1 MAIKDTFEDRRARGS
16 SGNLAWSMPAGWC
29 IVFDPTNARRGD
41 WALHWEGSSDPAPA
55 YLKEELSVGPG
66 ERVQAFGFAKRVTG
80 SNAAGRIQVSW
91 RDAAGAEISVSDGS
105 SVTAGSY
112 GQSRLLEEAPAGSV
126 SARLLADVDGTSGNA
141 HEIFFD
147 DVLIQVVT
155 QGSDVNWSGII
166 DDGGKPQDFA
176 DVTGDT
182 LLAGLLPN
190 WSLSIAD
197 SSGLPAGIQPVQGI
211 ADRSQLSFIDSSNL
225 GMRIL
230 SAPDLTVAYGWPAIP
245 IDDRAVY
252 TVSIRHRSETTSA
265 EGYYL
270 RLSEIA
276 GPLADGETHVTGSN
290 RTSFVDLLGNG
301 PAPGTAYITSTY
313 TYTPTPGTD
322 FASFCVYNWK
332 EYTSWV
338 DVKWVSISIRASAE
352 YNATRNQ
359 LFRQTSAPSGTN
371 GDIWHDTDDDL
382 LYRHN
387 GSAWQLIANGFD
399 DTSQLTD
406 GASLGD
412 TAIWASISGSGKAED
427 NATRN
432 QLFRQTSAPTASST
446 GDLWYDTDDEL
457 LYRWDGS
464 SWVVYAPSGG
474 ESATT
479 VTDSDSGTTSATAT
493 INRGGAQTQINVA
506 LTIAGSA
513 FSGGDPFPVAIILR
527 RGGPTGSTLKQFT
540 NIVGRFE
547 EGFGGDPDFVICNF
561 EGTFID
567 TNTGTG
573 STDYYVSGPNTAYNE
588 TLEIT
593 ATQTYFS

>member
-55 YLKEELSVGPG
+55 YLKEELSVSPG

-91 RDAAGAEISVSDGS
+91 RDAAGAEISVSAGS

-147 DVLIQVVT
+147 DVLVQVVT
-155 QGSDVNWSGII
+155 QDSDVNWSGIN

-197 SSGLPAGIQPVQGI
+197 SSGLPAGIQPIQGI

-225 GMRIL
+225 GMRLL
-230 SAPDLTVAYGWPAIP
+230 SAPEAGVAYGWPAIP

-270 RLSEIA
+270 RLNEIA
-276 GPLADGETHVTGSN
+276 GPLADGETHVSVSN
-290 RTSFVDLLGNG
+290 RTSSVDLVVPNG
-301 PAPGTAYITSTY
+301 PVPGPAYITSTY

-322 FASFCVYNWK
+322 FASFGVWNWSA
-332 EYTSWV
+332 YSGWV
-338 DVKWVSISIRASAE
+338 DVKWVSISTRASAALGADVTGDNLSLNVSIRPVLGITWVLVDGNTVPSQTTVDRDVE
-352 YNATRNQ
+352 FTRNGIVASRTVRCTRDGSNN
-359 LFRQTSAPSGTN
+359 LTWSSVSSSGETTTFSTAGSGTKSCSCTV
-371 GDIWHDTDDDL
+371 GH
-382 LYRHN
+382 
-387 GSAWQLIANGFD
+387 
-399 DTSQLTD
+399 
-406 GASLGD
+406 
-412 TAIWASISGSGKAED
+412 
-427 NATRN
+427 
-432 QLFRQTSAPTASST
+432 TASGEKT
-446 GDLWYDTDDEL
+446 HLIG
-457 LYRWDGS
+457 LYID
-464 SWVVYAPSGG
+464 PS
-474 ESATT
+474 
-479 VTDSDSGTTSATAT
+479 VGTPS
-493 INRGGAQTQINVA
+493 
-506 LTIAGSA
+506 
-513 FSGGDPFPVAIILR
+513 
-527 RGGPTGSTLKQFT
+527 K
-540 NIVGRFE
+540 
-547 EGFGGDPDFVICNF
+547 
-561 EGTFID
+561 
-567 TNTGTG
+567 
-573 STDYYVSGPNTAYNE
+573 
-588 TLEIT
+588 
-593 ATQTYFS
+593 

>member
-55 YLKEELSVGPG
+55 YLKEELSVEPG

-155 QGSDVNWSGII
+155 QDSDVNWSGIN
-166 DDGGKPQDFA
+166 DDGGKPED
-176 DVTGDT
+176 
-182 LLAGLLPN
+182 
-190 WSLSIAD
+190 
-197 SSGLPAGIQPVQGI
+197 
-211 ADRSQLSFIDSSNL
+211 
-225 GMRIL
+225 
-230 SAPDLTVAYGWPAIP
+230 
-245 IDDRAVY
+245 
-252 TVSIRHRSETTSA
+252 
-265 EGYYL
+265 
-270 RLSEIA
+270 
-276 GPLADGETHVTGSN
+276 
-290 RTSFVDLLGNG
+290 
-301 PAPGTAYITSTY
+301 
-313 TYTPTPGTD
+313 
-322 FASFCVYNWK
+322 
-332 EYTSWV
+332 
-338 DVKWVSISIRASAE
+338 
-352 YNATRNQ
+352 NATANRI
-359 LFRQTSAPSGTN
+359 FRQTSAPSGTT

-506 LTIAGSA
+506 LSISGSA
-513 FSGGDPFPVAIILR
+513 FSGGDPFPVAIQLT
-527 RGGPTGSTLKQFT
+527 RGGPTGPILKQFF
-540 NIVGRFE
+540 NIVGLFE

-561 EGTFID
+561 EGAFID
-567 TNTGTG
+567 TDTGTG